1 MGNIMTS
8 MWTAVAGLQTN
19 QSALN
24 TSAHNVMNANTEGYV
39 RQQSMTVDS
48 HYNKITTN
56 NQDFVIGTGTAVN
69 SIRQIR
75 NQFYDERYRQ
85 EVGREGFYQ
94 AQYETIM
101 EIEDLFGEVN
111 GVEYQTTISDLW
123 ESMQELAKSPD
134 SLVVRSTVVNAAS
147 DFLTRSKDIYNQLC
161 AYQEDLNTK
170 IINNVNEINDLGNK
184 IYDLNIKIS
193 NIEVA
198 GIENAND
205 LRDQRNLYLDELA
218 NLIDISYREEVN
230 GAVTVIAEGC
240 NFITSMGVKEMG
252 LRKASDTSDLVI
264 PYWPDYK
271 EDVYSQDD
279 FANITQ
285 KTDKGYLKGLLMA
298 RGDRIT
304 NVTDIPVEPVESDYT
319 STAAYN
325 NAMNRYLTATRE
337 YMNTIDTSSMMT
349 VMAQFDRLVSGI
361 VKSIDN
367 VLSPNTTMDILVDD
381 GNGGYISKTITVL
394 DEENAP
400 VGMDQD
406 TTMGESL
413 FERAGVDRYKTVT
426 VNVYARDENG
436 SVKKDNNGNPI
447 IETRKV
453 RQYTEEDENNKATL
467 YTINELNV
475 NKEIIRNYS
484 KLPLS
489 TLENNGEYGYKS
501 VVVDLVNVWDEEFAK
516 ISPDTMT
523 KYTFQDYYKAMIDD
537 IGNVGLTMKMM
548 MESQQSMVDSA
559 ADTRDN
565 YMGVSTD
572 EELSS
577 LMKAQNAYNA
587 SSRFFNVVNS
597 MLETLVLG
605 LGN

>member
-24 TSAHNVMNANTEGYV
+24 TSAHNVMNANTEGYT
-39 RQQSMTVDS
+39 RQQSMMVDS

-56 NQDFVIGTGTAVN
+56 NKDFVIGTGTVVN

-75 NQFYDERYRQ
+75 NQFYDAAYRQ

-111 GVEYQTTISDLW
+111 GVEYQTTIEDLW
-123 ESMQELAKSPD
+123 QAMQELAKSPD
-134 SLVVRSTVVNAAS
+134 SLVTRSTVVNAAQ
-147 DFLTRSKDIYNQLC
+147 DFLTRSKDIYSQLC
-161 AYQEDLNTK
+161 KYQEDLNTK
-170 IINNVNEINDLGNK
+170 IKDNVDKVNDLGNK
-184 IYDLNIKIS
+184 IYNLNIKIS

-198 GIENAND
+198 GVENAND
-205 LRDQRNLYLDELA
+205 LRDQRNMYLDELSKI
-218 NLIDISYREEVN
+218 IDIDYREEAN

-240 NFITSMGVKEMG
+240 NFITSMGVKEIG
-252 LRKASDTSDLVI
+252 LRKNDSTSDLVT
-264 PYWPDYK
+264 PYWPAYK
-271 EDVYSQDD
+271 EDVYNQQD

-285 KTDKGYLKGLLMA
+285 KSDVGYLKGLLMA
-298 RGDRIT
+298 RGDRVA
-304 NVTDIPVEPVESDYT
+304 NVLDMPVEPKESDYPT
-319 STAAYN
+319 SAAYD

-337 YMNTIDTSSMMT
+337 YMNTIDTSSMMS
-349 VMAQFDRLVSGI
+349 VMTQFDNLVSNI
-361 VKSIDN
+361 AKAIDN
-367 VLSPNTTMDILVDD
+367 VLSPNTTMQVLVDD
-381 GNGGYISKTITVL
+381 GNGGYRTETMTVL
-394 DEENAP
+394 DEKNAP
-400 VGMDQD
+400 VGMDED
-406 TTMGESL
+406 ATMGEGL
-413 FERAGVDRYKTVT
+413 FERVGVDRYTTTKVK
-426 VNVYARDENG
+426 VYRTDEKG
-436 SVKKDNNGNPI
+436 QYVYDNNKNRI
-447 IETRKV
+447 VDEIEVRK
-453 RQYTEEDENNKATL
+453 YTEEDPSKKATL
-467 YTINELNV
+467 YTITELNV

-489 TLENNGEYGYKS
+489 TLENDREYGYNS
-501 VVVDLVNVWDEEFAK
+501 VVVDLVDIWDEEFSK
-516 ISPDTMT
+516 ISPDKMT
-523 KYTFQDYYKAMIDD
+523 HYNFQDFYKAMIDD
-537 IGNVGLTMKMM
+537 IGNVGVSVKMM

-559 ADTRDN
+559 QDKRDN